1 MKTRMQLQTKD
12 REIKRLRKVVRHLQK
27 VNSDHLEQV
36 FSEMKSQVENVAKWI
51 DLKSKA
57 LSPHSSSLLKIAL
70 SHDGKYGDLYSSHE
84 SQLSSSD
91 MSSNQSTLERRHRR
105 RESLESYQPSST
117 CPPSS
122 CESSHVATPTTPVKA
137 RNYVE
142 GEPEFLPIHN
152 MLIKNVNNHPTFM
165 ESDMSYMIRLLR
177 KESEAMLKEGL
188 HPDSHDT
195 IDSSVSGVDIPD
207 EGVSHS
213 QTRYDLND
221 RRSTLATTA
230 VRART
235 RSMSAPF
242 VSTESL
248 LSTKTINDTNDADVP
263 AEVSDELHAL
273 LTVKSNTTTS
283 KSSIQGSPT
292 QHKFKYENEAAAL
305 LQQNGDVSAEA
316 SDELRTPST
325 VKSNTTSP
333 KSSIQDSPTRQNF
346 EYGNEVVVQKEQG
359 PMADLIAVFRK
370 IQGREFLTQ

>member
-27 VNSDHLEQV
+27 ENSDHLEHI

-91 MSSNQSTLERRHRR
+91 ISSNQSTLERRHRR
-105 RESLESYQPSST
+105 KESLESYQPSST

-122 CESSHVATPTTPVKA
+122 CESSQVATPTTPVKA

-142 GEPEFLPIHN
+142 GDPEFHN
-152 MLIKNVNNHPTFM
+152 MLIKNINNHPTFM
-165 ESDMSYMIRLLR
+165 ESDMPYITSLLR

-188 HPDSHDT
+188 HPADSHDT
-195 IDSSVSGVDIPD
+195 IDHSVDTPD
-207 EGVSHS
+207 DGASHS
-213 QTRYDLND
+213 QASDW
-221 RRSTLATTA
+221 RSTLATTS

-248 LSTKTINDTNDADVP
+248 LPSTMTITGTNDADVSV
-263 AEVSDELHAL
+263 ATASDELHTPS
-273 LTVKSNTTTS
+273 TVKSNTATP

-292 QHKFKYENEAAAL
+292 QQTFSYKMEAEGL
-305 LQQNGDVSAEA
+305 LQQNGYVSAEA
-316 SDELRTPST
+316 SDELHTPST

-333 KSSIQDSPTRQNF
+333 KSSIQESPTQQKF
-346 EYGNEVVVQKEQG
+346 KYGKFNEVMVQQEQG
-359 PMADLIAVFRK
+359 PTADLIAVFRK
-370 IQGREFLTQ
+370 IQGREFVTQ